1 MLPQYGQWDALI
13 TIQGV
18 KYKGREV
25 ILPLPPSENERL
37 KPDWN
42 AIKHTE
48 FGGYYDHLNVRKK
61 RGVLKNS
68 TVYNRWLN
76 AAKNLLLKGKLPQL
90 KGEVI
95 AFVTI
100 VFPDHKRRDGQ
111 NRLKALYD
119 CMTFDEKKKS
129 GIYADDHLVT
139 TGFFDVRIIPNQSF
153 VVVHLVEKEK
163 LPRFDFQIDEG
174 YLNTIA
180 ERISNENAIS

>member
-1 MLPQYGQWDALI
+1 MLPQFGQWEANI

-18 KYKGREV
+18 KYRGREV
-25 ILPLPPSENERL
+25 VLPLPPSENERL

-42 AIKHTE
+42 AIKNKE
-48 FGGYYDHLNVRKK
+48 FGGYYSNFKTK

-76 AAKNLLLKGKLPQL
+76 AAKTLLMKGKLPL
-90 KGEVI
+90 MHGEVI

-100 VFPDHKRRDGQ
+100 VFPDRKVRDGQ

-119 CMTFDEKKKS
+119 CMTYDERKKS
-129 GIYADDHLVT
+129 GVYADDHLVT
-139 TGFFDVRIIPNQSF
+139 TGFFDVRIMDGQSF
-153 VVVHLVEKEK
+153 VVVHLVEKDK

-180 ERISNENAIS
+180 ERINANRVS